1 LSVVGGRV
9 SAARRVSQTPNQ
21 ALQWTRP
28 KRRATEL
35 GRSAREGDR
44 VLKRMALLAML
55 AAVLCAG
62 CGGNSAPT
70 NLPPNPTLSPNAPQD
85 QPVDAKGKAQAE
97 EYRAAI
103 APYVEKGRKTYPEAK
118 KRYLAGLP
126 AGHHFFAVA
135 NLRDGSGTSEQVFIA
150 VAEIKG
156 DRITGR
162 IASDII
168 GVKGFKNG
176 DPYSFPES
184 ELVDWLITHL
194 DGSEEG
200 NVVGKFLDEWQKT
213 HPRK

>member
-1 LSVVGGRV
+1 MVK
-9 SAARRVSQTPNQ
+9 QI
-21 ALQWTRP
+21 
-28 KRRATEL
+28 
-35 GRSAREGDR
+35 
-44 VLKRMALLAML
+44 ALLTML

-70 NLPPNPTLSPNAPQD
+70 NLPLNPTFAPNAPQD

-126 AGHHFFAVA
+126 AEHHFFTVT

-176 DPYSFPES
+176 DPYSFLES
-184 ELVDWLITHL
+184 ELVDWLITHP

-200 NVVGKFLDEWQKT
+200 NVVGKFLDVWQKT
-213 HPRK
+213 QPRK